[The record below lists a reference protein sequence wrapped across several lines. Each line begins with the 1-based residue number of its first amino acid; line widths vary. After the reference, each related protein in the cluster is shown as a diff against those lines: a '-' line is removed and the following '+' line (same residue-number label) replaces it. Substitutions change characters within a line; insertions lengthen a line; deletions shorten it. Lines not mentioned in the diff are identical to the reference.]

1 MISNDALRDTRDVAT
16 YALGLDDAIDEGT
29 CQAGG
34 DLLRLRVAVGLAVL
48 CDVVLVRLRGLDE
61 YKEDERDV
69 ADTGDLR
76 RTS

>member
-1 MISNDALRDTRDVAT
+1 MT
-16 YALGLDDAIDEGT
+16 YALGLNDAVNEGT
-29 CQAGG
+29 SETSEE
-34 DLLRLRVAVGLAVL
+34 LLRLRVAVGLAVL

-76 RTS
+76 RT